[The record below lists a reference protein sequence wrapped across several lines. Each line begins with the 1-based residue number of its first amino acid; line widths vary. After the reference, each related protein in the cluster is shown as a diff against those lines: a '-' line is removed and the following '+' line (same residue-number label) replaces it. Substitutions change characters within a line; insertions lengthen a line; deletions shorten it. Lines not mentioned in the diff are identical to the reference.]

1 MPELVLLTSEGF
13 QVPEIPFV
21 EIGFKLG
28 MASSPAQMVIAVP
41 KSNVGIM
48 FGLTVTDN
56 VVEVA
61 HWLRIDRQ
69 WE

>member
-1 MPELVLLTSEGF
+1 M
-13 QVPEIPFV
+13 PEIPFV

-56 VVEVA
+56 EVEVA
-61 HWLRIDRQ
+61 HKPAVGVKV
-69 WE
+69 